1 MSLRS
6 VIIIPFWCVFFLT
19 GMYTLR
25 VDCTPSLHTL
35 VYDLTKQVNTHANAH
50 IHTHIHIHYI
60 LRAHVHIAER
70 RWYGGE
76 STWVISGERKKHCTQ
91 VAFYDNILSALYD
104 TTHLTRC
111 GGHSNNKPLLHC
123 LGNKAGPSSAKAG
136 PLAPPMSMPGQ
147 KSWAG
152 GELNVE

>member
-1 MSLRS
+1 VRYLRAVLQEQQGS
-6 VIIIPFWCVFFLT
+6 ERGQQGARDGVGVWTVVT
-19 GMYTLR
+19 SKR
-25 VDCTPSLHTL
+25 PSWFPLGS
-35 VYDLTKQVNTHANAH
+35 
-50 IHTHIHIHYI
+50 
-60 LRAHVHIAER
+60 RAHVHIAER